1 MIKLNVRGAAMGVI
15 NYAEL
20 TLTELKQIDPEKT
33 FCLVTISPL
42 EVHGPHLPLG
52 TDVFIGNKLQSEYC
66 KALTEQYP
74 DYNLVVLPSIYA
86 GCDPVPVKGSI
97 AVKARTLE
105 KLIGDIVR
113 GLAQQG
119 FKFLIVCD
127 NHGGPSHQMAM
138 EVAAVKAWRRF
149 RFFLINPFNVV
160 FKKMVRH
167 DPAFLRL
174 IGLAPGECGDDAD
187 AHAGTN
193 ETSLMLCTNAELV
206 KSYQEVAASGL
217 PARIGVAAVIAT
229 IASVLGKIGFAK
241 AKTDLEHLANMLA
254 WTGNP
259 GNLPYLGSPADATA
273 EAGERMLR
281 GHVAV
286 MKELVACSIAGENP
300 PTQPM
305 LWWMRLFRR

>member
-1 MIKLNVRGAAMGVI
+1 MAVI
-15 NYAEL
+15 SYAEL
-20 TLTELKQIDPEKT
+20 TLTELKLIDPEKT

-52 TDVFIGNKLQSEYC
+52 TDVFIGDKLQSEYC
-66 KALTEQYP
+66 TALAAQYP
-74 DYNLVVLPSIYA
+74 DYNLVVLPSVFA

-113 GLAQQG
+113 GLVQQG
-119 FKFLIVCD
+119 FKYLIVCD

-138 EVAAVKAWRRF
+138 EVATVKAWRRYK
-149 RFFLINPFNVV
+149 FFLINPFNVV

-167 DPAFLRL
+167 DAAFLHYT
-174 IGLAPGECGDDAD
+174 GLAPGACGDDSD

-206 KSYQEVAASGL
+206 KSYQAVASSSL
-217 PARIGVAAVIAT
+217 PARTGVAAVIA
-229 IASVLGKIGFAK
+229 ALGNMLGQIGLARAK
-241 AKTDLEHLANMLA
+241 ADLEHLANMLA

-259 GNLPYLGSPADATA
+259 RNLPYLGSPAAATL
-273 EAGERMLR
+273 EAGARMLR

-286 MKELVACSIAGENP
+286 MKELVACALAGQKP